1 MAEADTDTGTC
12 VEAEDIQQRL
22 LQPLQ
27 LPRLPRR
34 QAATPLVQMEDQDEE
49 EGEAASAA
57 VKDGLMSMD

>member
-1 MAEADTDTGTC
+1 MAADTDTGTC

-27 LPRLPRR
+27 LPRPPRR
-34 QAATPLVQMEDQDEE
+34 QAATPVVQMEDQDE
-49 EGEAASAA
+49 GEAACAA

>member
-1 MAEADTDTGTC
+1 M
-12 VEAEDIQQRL
+12 EAEDIQQRL

-34 QAATPLVQMEDQDEE
+34 QAATPVVQMEDQDEE